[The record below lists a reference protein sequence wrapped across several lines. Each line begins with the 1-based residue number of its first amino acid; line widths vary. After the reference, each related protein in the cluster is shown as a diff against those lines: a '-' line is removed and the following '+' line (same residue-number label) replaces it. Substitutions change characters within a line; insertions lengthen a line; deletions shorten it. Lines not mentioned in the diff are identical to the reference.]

1 MQYIKKVI
9 SENEEKF
16 YKNSKKKS
24 IFIGSTTSIILA
36 LEEKRSYPYL

>member
-16 YKNSKKKS
+16 YKNSKKNQ
-24 IFIGSTTSIILA
+24 FL
-36 LEEKRSYPYL
+36 LDQQHQLF